1 MFLPQM
7 NDTQAN
13 RTEDHACRV
22 QSIRVIIHKDLPWDD
37 GREEVDLK
45 IDYSEQARRYNQ
57 RV

>member
-13 RTEDHACRV
+13 RTEDHVCRV
-22 QSIRVIIHKDLPWDD
+22 QPIRAIIHKDLPWD
-37 GREEVDLK
+37 GNEEVDLK
-45 IDYSEQARRYNQ
+45 IDYIEQARRYNQ